1 MYNLLLYSIVLVIV
15 IWAMEGV
22 NINTIFKKNRMY
34 QARVMYIL
42 IVLSLTYSSSNSIL
56 DFLNSLKSGRPR
68 KELI

>member
-42 IVLSLTYSSSNSIL
+42 IVLSLRYLSSNFIL
-56 DFLNSLKSGRPR
+56 DFLNSLK
-68 KELI
+68 

>member
-1 MYNLLLYSIVLVIV
+1 MYNLLLYSIVLVIM

-42 IVLSLTYSSSNSIL
+42 IVLSLTYLSSNFIL
-56 DFLNSLKSGRPR
+56 DFLNSLK
-68 KELI
+68 

>member
-15 IWAMEGV
+15 LWAMEGV

-42 IVLSLTYSSSNSIL
+42 IVLSFSYLSSNFIL
-56 DFLNSLKSGRPR
+56 DFLNSLK
-68 KELI
+68 